1 MTEQIFVYKV
11 LFTIVFF
18 GEKKSRNLSHFENE
32 NTFRKRTRKLTMC
45 SKETE
50 VKTKPQ
56 KTVPFGDTRPTDRAD
71 NLR

>member
-1 MTEQIFVYKV
+1 MLHLT
-11 LFTIVFF
+11 
-18 GEKKSRNLSHFENE
+18 
-32 NTFRKRTRKLTMC
+32 KLTMC